1 MKSARLYW
9 RCLSVLLCLCQGILL
24 GIASLVVDSPVLA
37 QSITPAADGTGTII
51 TPDGNRID
59 ISGGSLSADSKNL
72 FHSFQQFG
80 LNPNQIANFLANPN
94 LNNILSS
101 VVGGDASVINGLI
114 QVTGGNPN
122 LYLMN
127 PAGIIFGSNAQLN
140 VPGDFIATTADA
152 IGFGDGNWFNA
163 MGGNDYH
170 NLVGTPNQFAFDGTE
185 AGSIVNAG
193 DLAVSEG
200 KNLTL
205 LAGNVVNTGKLTAP
219 GGSITVAAVPGS
231 NLVKISRLGGLL
243 SLEVEPPRTPDG
255 EVLPVKP
262 GDLAE
267 LLTGSGEEVDTGVE
281 VNESGDVQ
289 LADTGV
295 TLPKETGVAI
305 VSGEIDVSHTGA
317 VGAQSLAP
325 SSSTGGEINVIGD
338 RVGLIAANVDASGTN
353 GGGTVRIG
361 GGYKG
366 QDAIPNSEVT
376 FVREDSTIHVD
387 ALNQGNGGSAFVWS
401 DQTTRFYGT
410 ITARGGTQGGDGG
423 FVETSG
429 KQNLDFN
436 GWVDVSS
443 PLGEGGQLL
452 LDPAN
457 VIIGTDTANNTELDD
472 GKILAAEAD
481 DSDFNISASKVVT
494 MLNSGDVLIAATNQ
508 IDVNSA
514 IDSSS
519 NANSHNLSL
528 DAATVNINADLT
540 LKGGLS
546 ITGAVFLGS
555 DITTQNQNISFNS
568 PVRITED
575 VTLNTGD
582 GGGNITFNNTVKN
595 KPNQTNA
602 LIVSSGT
609 GNILFNQSVGQENRL
624 GTLEINSDGTT
635 ELHGNVTT
643 HSNQTYNSAVTLMN
657 DVALTSNLGNG
668 SISFNN
674 TVNGTTAGTQSLTV
688 TSGTG
693 NITFDKAVGSSSGH
707 LASLT
712 VNSSGMSEFKSTVEA
727 NQLTT
732 DAAGTTKLGGDV
744 ISRDKDTDTG
754 TQTYND
760 SVEITNS
767 VILTANEI
775 NFNKDKTVSATES
788 ESESESE
795 TINLTLRPA
804 DASRNIALGGSIDK
818 DNTLNLQSN
827 ELDVL
832 QDGFGSITIGRANSY
847 GEVTIDGAV
856 TFKDP
861 VTIQSP
867 ATQTDPPA
875 DTEPK
880 KGTIS
885 VNHAI
890 NGTDNA
896 SITLTGPTTLNAGI
910 TTENQN
916 ITINGQ
922 TRVGGDVAINTGDGG
937 GNITF
942 NNTVKNKPNQTNAL
956 IVSSGTGNILF
967 NQSVGQENRLGTL
980 EINSDGTTELHGNVT
995 THSNQ
1000 TYNSAVTLMNDVA
1013 LTSNLGNGSIS
1024 FNNIVNGTT
1033 AGTQSLTVTS
1043 GTGNITFNQAV
1054 GSSGHLASLTVN
1066 SSGISEFKSTVEA
1079 NQLTTDAAGTTKL
1092 GGDVISRDKDTD
1104 TGTQTYNDSVE
1115 ITNSVILTAN
1125 EINFNKDKTVRATES
1140 ESESESE
1147 TINLTL
1153 RPADASRNIALG
1165 GSIDKDNTFKL
1176 QSNELDVLQDG
1187 FGSIT
1192 IGRAN
1197 SYGEVTI
1204 DGAVTFKDPVTIQS
1218 PGTDPKKGTISVNHA
1233 INGTDNASIT
1243 LTGSTTLNAGIT
1255 TENEDITINGQTTV
1269 GSDVELNTGNG
1280 DGDITFNNRV
1290 NGTTAGGQSLT
1301 VTSGTGNITFD
1312 QAVGNSGHLASLTVN
1327 SSGISEFKSTVEAN
1341 QLTTDEAGTTK
1352 LGGNV
1357 TSRGADGTQT
1367 YNDSVE
1373 ITNSVILTANEINF
1387 NKDKTV
1393 RATESE
1399 SESESES
1406 ETINLTL
1413 RPADASRNIALGGST
1428 DKADTFNLQSNEL
1441 DVLQDGFGSITI
1453 GRANSYGEV
1462 TIDGAVTFKD
1472 PVTIQSPATQTDS
1485 PC

>member
-1 MKSARLYW
+1 
-9 RCLSVLLCLCQGILL
+9 
-24 GIASLVVDSPVLA
+24 
-37 QSITPAADGTGTII
+37 
-51 TPDGNRID
+51 
-59 ISGGSLSADSKNL
+59 
-72 FHSFQQFG
+72 
-80 LNPNQIANFLANPN
+80 
-94 LNNILSS
+94 
-101 VVGGDASVINGLI
+101 
-114 QVTGGNPN
+114 
-122 LYLMN
+122 
-127 PAGIIFGSNAQLN
+127 
-140 VPGDFIATTADA
+140 
-152 IGFGDGNWFNA
+152 
-163 MGGNDYH
+163 
-170 NLVGTPNQFAFDGTE
+170 
-185 AGSIVNAG
+185 
-193 DLAVSEG
+193 
-200 KNLTL
+200 
-205 LAGNVVNTGKLTAP
+205 VVNTGKLTAP

-231 NLVKISRLGGLL
+231 NLVKISRPGGLL

-281 VNESGDVQ
+281 VNQEGDVQ

-856 TFKDP
+856 TFQDP

-867 ATQTDPPA
+867 GTD
-875 DTEPK
+875 PK

-937 GNITF
+937 GDISF
-942 NNTVKNKPNQTNAL
+942 NGTVENKENTTNNL
-956 IVSSGTGNILF
+956 TVSSGTGDILF
-967 NQSVGQENRLGTL
+967 NQSVGQANRLGTL
-980 EINSDGTTELHGNVT
+980 EINSDGTTQLHSNVT

-1000 TYNSAVTLMNDVA
+1000 TYNSAVTLMNNVTLD
-1013 LTSNLGNGSIS
+1013 SSQGNGLIS
-1024 FNNIVNGTT
+1024 FN
-1033 AGTQSLTVTS
+1033 
-1043 GTGNITFNQAV
+1043 
-1054 GSSGHLASLTVN
+1054 
-1066 SSGISEFKSTVEA
+1066 
-1079 NQLTTDAAGTTKL
+1079 
-1092 GGDVISRDKDTD
+1092 
-1104 TGTQTYNDSVE
+1104 
-1115 ITNSVILTAN
+1115 
-1125 EINFNKDKTVRATES
+1125 
-1140 ESESESE
+1140 
-1147 TINLTL
+1147 
-1153 RPADASRNIALG
+1153 
-1165 GSIDKDNTFKL
+1165 
-1176 QSNELDVLQDG
+1176 
-1187 FGSIT
+1187 
-1192 IGRAN
+1192 
-1197 SYGEVTI
+1197 
-1204 DGAVTFKDPVTIQS
+1204 GA
-1218 PGTDPKKGTISVNHA
+1218 
-1233 INGTDNASIT
+1233 
-1243 LTGSTTLNAGIT
+1243 
-1255 TENEDITINGQTTV
+1255 
-1269 GSDVELNTGNG
+1269 
-1280 DGDITFNNRV
+1280 V
-1290 NGTTAGGQSLT
+1290 NGTTAGGA
-1301 VTSGTGNITFD
+1301 SG
-1312 QAVGNSGHLASLTVN
+1312 
-1327 SSGISEFKSTVEAN
+1327 
-1341 QLTTDEAGTTK
+1341 
-1352 LGGNV
+1352 
-1357 TSRGADGTQT
+1357 
-1367 YNDSVE
+1367 
-1373 ITNSVILTANEINF
+1373 
-1387 NKDKTV
+1387 
-1393 RATESE
+1393 
-1399 SESESES
+1399 
-1406 ETINLTL
+1406 
-1413 RPADASRNIALGGST
+1413 
-1428 DKADTFNLQSNEL
+1428 
-1441 DVLQDGFGSITI
+1441 
-1453 GRANSYGEV
+1453 
-1462 TIDGAVTFKD
+1462 
-1472 PVTIQSPATQTDS
+1472 
-1485 PC
+1485 